1 MPRGPR
7 GERRPADAIGCAV
20 RVAQIATGEAEERL
34 SPARYERAR
43 AGGHAR
49 MSALSEAQRSEI
61 GKRAAGARWQAKEAG
76 MDCTTELAALYER
89 KAAAGLLDAKFFVRR
104 IDEAAT
110 EEICRDILRFDHAI
124 AEGRVRSLDFGD
136 LRWKDIDKA

>member
-1 MPRGPR
+1 
-7 GERRPADAIGCAV
+7 
-20 RVAQIATGEAEERL
+20 
-34 SPARYERAR
+34 
-43 AGGHAR
+43 
-49 MSALSEAQRSEI
+49 
-61 GKRAAGARWQAKEAG
+61 